1 MLCSLE
7 EHASW
12 LAQEAGTLLLGLFNQ
27 NLHVEYKSAG
37 YRDPVSNADKAAE
50 QLLISHI
57 QNNFPKHGILS
68 EETEDSPI
76 MDCDF
81 LWVLDPLDGT
91 TNYVNHY
98 PFFGVSL
105 GILYQGIPVVG
116 AIFVSTPLISGGQV
130 VHARHGGGAFVGDVP
145 VRVYDGAEPS
155 EGGLISAPGGSWVD
169 RNLTKALRGK
179 LGEVRFT
186 GSIAYELAMV
196 ASGVLQCASFVH
208 PKIWDVAAGVIVIRE
223 AGGEVLVRG
232 KNQRMEPLI
241 SFLQPHPGL
250 PIDGDLRKWGAGMLV
265 GNQSVLRLMADNF
278 KPRRKLWPWTG
289 SFKS

>member
-27 NLHVEYKSAG
+27 NLHIEYKSAG

-68 EETEDSPI
+68 EETEDSLI

-130 VHARHGGGAFVGDVP
+130 VHARHGGGAFSGKDP
-145 VRVYDGAEPS
+145 TK
-155 EGGLISAPGGSWVD
+155 VD
-169 RNLTKALRGK
+169 RSGAYAARWVAKNL
-179 LGEVRFT
+179 
-186 GSIAYELAMV
+186 V
-196 ASGVLQCASFVH
+196 ASGIAQKLELQISYA
-208 PKIWDVAAGVIVIRE
+208 IGVAKPISIAVETFGTGVIPSHEI
-223 AGGEVLVRG
+223 ANLVQ
-232 KNQRMEPLI
+232 KH
-241 SFLQPHPGL
+241 F
-250 PIDGDLRKWGAGMLV
+250 DLRPSAIIEQMD
-265 GNQSVLRLMADNF
+265 LRRPIFQPTATYGHFGREDLDV
-278 KPRRKLWPWTG
+278 PWERLNMTKQLEQDI
-289 SFKS
+289 S